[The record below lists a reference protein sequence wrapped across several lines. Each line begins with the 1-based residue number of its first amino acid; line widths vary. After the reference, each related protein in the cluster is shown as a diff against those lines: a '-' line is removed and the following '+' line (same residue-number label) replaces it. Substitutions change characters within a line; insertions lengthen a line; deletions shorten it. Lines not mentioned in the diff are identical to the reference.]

1 MTYLGETSFFV
12 IYPLPSSGSLIYG
25 LVSVMIF
32 ESVYWRKQDQTCFFT
47 LESGSGRGEEAVYL
61 LGRHGDFQEVS
72 VKEAQNVEP
81 SVDYFQMKTIFCQWQ
96 KAVIYHF
103 CI

>member
-1 MTYLGETSFFV
+1 MCLFYYCSALCCM
-12 IYPLPSSGSLIYG
+12 
-25 LVSVMIF
+25 SVMIF
-32 ESVYWRKQDQTCFFT
+32 ESVYWRKQDQTCFFK

>member
-1 MTYLGETSFFV
+1 
-12 IYPLPSSGSLIYG
+12 
-25 LVSVMIF
+25 MIF

-72 VKEAQNVEP
+72 VKEAQNLNPVWII
-81 SVDYFQMKTIFCQWQ
+81 SRWKLFFVNGKRRLFIIFACDLFIDVSMVQS
-96 KAVIYHF
+96 IRNF
-103 CI
+103 CMQGSADAALI

>member
-1 MTYLGETSFFV
+1 
-12 IYPLPSSGSLIYG
+12 
-25 LVSVMIF
+25 MIF

-72 VKEAQNVEP
+72 VKEAQNLNPVWII
-81 SVDYFQMKTIFCQWQ
+81 SR
-96 KAVIYHF
+96 
-103 CI
+103 